1 MIRLMNLD
9 SGRRRN
15 DDPSKR
21 TNLPTPARR
30 TPDAGSAL
38 AVMGEESK
46 TALGAGAERTR
57 KKQTPRTRSRNL
69 APENTRRSWLD
80 PTRTSSAQCSSMN
93 HYQQARYA
101 WSSTSSRPTFC
112 CLPSI
117 LTIEATKP
125 LTCRFAIC
133 HGPLRAR
140 IPKHPIQPRFAPPL
154 IHHQETPAPSTPSH
168 HRSPTPASLRGGF
181 AASQ

>member
-1 MIRLMNLD
+1 M
-9 SGRRRN
+9 SRRR
-15 DDPSKR
+15 DFHIKGGPQYCRSV
-21 TNLPTPARR
+21 
-30 TPDAGSAL
+30 GSAL
-38 AVMGEESK
+38 RHSYIEHLPE
-46 TALGAGAERTR
+46 AGDFCR
-57 KKQTPRTRSRNL
+57 KKQTPHTRSRNL

-101 WSSTSSRPTFC
+101 WSRTSSRPTFC

-125 LTCRFAIC
+125 STCRFEIC

-140 IPKHPIQPRFAPPL
+140 IPNHPIQPRFAPPL

-168 HRSPTPASLRGGF
+168 HRSPHPTSL
-181 AASQ
+181 